1 MADLAVMP
9 VADYKAACDAVR
21 EKTDVTDAIRSGDLA
36 ALISAI
42 ETGGGVGVA
51 TGSFTQVST
60 GTKTPTLTHNLG
72 TKKVVCL
79 IWIPNDVVFVPK
91 AGYQIFAVSFVN
103 APAFFGESIQVDC
116 TGYNSGKFSAVSTV
130 KYSTLGLGGVA
141 RSPWTTQS
149 NFTSPNV
156 NAGACGSSTVTD
168 NTLSVYSSSSF
179 LAGYTYNYL
188 ILGI

>member
-1 MADLAVMP
+1 MADYAVMP
-9 VADYKAACDAVR
+9 IADYKATCDAVR
-21 EKTDVTDAIRSGDLA
+21 EKTDVTDAIKSGDLA

-42 ETGGGVGVA
+42 ETGCGVGVA

-72 TKKVVCL
+72 TKKVACM
-79 IWIPNDVVFVPK
+79 IWIPNDVTFVPK
-91 AGYQIFAVSFVN
+91 AGYQIFAMGFFN

-116 TGYNSGKFSAVSTV
+116 TGYNGNKFTEVSTV
-130 KYSTLGLGGVA
+130 NYKTLGLGGVM
-141 RSPWTTQS
+141 RSPWTSQS
-149 NFTSPNV
+149 NFTSCNV
-156 NAGACGSSTVTD
+156 NAGAVSLTTVTD
-168 NTLSVYSSSSF
+168 NTLVVGSGSSF